1 MERMRPPIVPEKPVP
16 VLTEAQL
23 RALLA
28 SAKSASF
35 VDRRDTAI
43 IRLLL
48 DTGGRLSEV
57 AGLAVADLDFTDD
70 VAHVIGKGGVRAPCP
85 FGQQTG
91 LALGALLRARAKQR
105 QADRPELWLAEK
117 NRGALSSDGVG
128 GNAAPARGCG
138 RHPRP
143 ACPPVPAHRGPR
155 VARGRRQR
163 IRPHAPDGL
172 EVPADAAPVRRLD
185 GRRARSASPPAAR
198 SR

>member
-28 SAKSASF
+28 SDKSASF

-57 AGLAVADLDFTDD
+57 AELAVADLDFTED
-70 VAHVIGKGGVRAPCP
+70 VAHVIGKGRRSRALP

-91 LALGALLRARAKQR
+91 LRDRFKMSSARLL
-105 QADRPELWLAEK
+105 D
-117 NRGALSSDGVG
+117 
-128 GNAAPARGCG
+128 
-138 RHPRP
+138 
-143 ACPPVPAHRGPR
+143 
-155 VARGRRQR
+155 
-163 IRPHAPDGL
+163 
-172 EVPADAAPVRRLD
+172 RRLVL
-185 GRRARSASPPAAR
+185 RTL
-198 SR
+198 